1 MINVEKEI
9 GGKVLSLQTGKIARQ
24 SAGSVVL
31 TYGET
36 VLLIAVNAA
45 KEAREDID
53 SQLEKYQVV
62 FLKEKLDQLKGRC

>member
-1 MINVEKEI
+1 MINVKKEI

-45 KEAREDID
+45 REAREDVGFIW
-53 SQLEKYQVV
+53 Y
-62 FLKEKLDQLKGRC
+62 